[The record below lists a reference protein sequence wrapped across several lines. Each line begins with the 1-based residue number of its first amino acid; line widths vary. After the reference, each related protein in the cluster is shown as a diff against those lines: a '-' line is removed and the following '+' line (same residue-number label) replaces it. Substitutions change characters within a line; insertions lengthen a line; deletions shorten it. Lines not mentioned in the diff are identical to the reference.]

1 MKSFRHVASAVFA
14 FALVA
19 GLAQAQDWPSKP
31 IRMIVPYPPGGGTD
45 VVARI
50 VNEKLS
56 PELGQ
61 AIVVDNKGGAGDG
74 VMTSQAASAASSRP
88 SATASPS
95 GQRRR
100 AGVAIVSG
108 AATGCECRPGTA
120 PRSRSASAR
129 RKASRM

>member
-1 MKSFRHVASAVFA
+1 MGSFRRWASAALA

-45 VVARI
+45 IVARI

-61 AIVVDNKGGAGDG
+61 PIVIDNNGGAGCS
-74 VMTSQAASAASSRP
+74 V
-88 SATASPS
+88 
-95 GQRRR
+95 
-100 AGVAIVSG
+100 
-108 AATGCECRPGTA
+108 GT
-120 PRSRSASAR
+120 
-129 RKASRM
+129 